1 MRNYIDREFAKMLVQ
16 NSKRK
21 CRRPLSR
28 VSSVARM
35 STSWLIGWSEP
46 SLSLVCHPL
55 IFISLTLC
63 GRPHAPFLACSLA
76 VHFTFCPTWLVFPFL
91 PLLLPPV
98 QSPRSQWPSLGVG
111 RRATH
116 GGGPD
121 WGAKEKRRGRKR
133 ERGITCSLGRVICV
147 KWLSC

>member
-1 MRNYIDREFAKMLVQ
+1 MLVQ
-16 NSKRK
+16 NFKRK

-35 STSWLIGWSEP
+35 STSRLIGWSSEP

-63 GRPHAPFLACSLA
+63 GIPPSRSLGARRALYFLSNLARVPLPPF
-76 VHFTFCPTWLVFPFL
+76 F
-91 PLLLPPV
+91 LLPPV
-98 QSPRSQWPSLGVG
+98 QSPPRSQWPSLGVG